1 MSSNRNPRSAW
12 WLALALPIVAPAA
25 HAADAAEA
33 DETALDK
40 VEITGSRI
48 KRVQLEGANPVV
60 TIGRADIDR
69 SGVSSIGEFL
79 QQMTASGSALNT
91 KFNSS
96 GNFGFPPDGGGVGAG
111 SAQVDLRH
119 LDSKRALVLVDG
131 KRWVNESSASGVSG
145 AVDLNTIPLS
155 IVERVEVLL
164 DGASTV
170 YGTDAIAGVVNVITR
185 RDFNGM
191 DARATVGAYTDTGDG
206 ETETYELSM
215 GKSDAK
221 SSVFFSL
228 SYNDSGTVYAA
239 DRAISQEPVPGT
251 GVTRGSSAT
260 PQGRFV
266 FDNTGGIADGGLCPG
281 NICDITT
288 PQGAT
293 FAANI
298 PTFPTSFIPFSG
310 AERFNFAPYNMMLTP
325 SERTSA
331 FVQGTLELSDSVS
344 FYGKFLYTN
353 RASVNQAAPEPIFLG
368 SDAGNGN
375 IGDHVVF
382 DATNPYNP
390 FGITLSA
397 DGGNAFFLTR
407 RPLEGGPRIFSQD
420 VNTFYFSTGLT
431 GSLMLADDSW
441 DWDVNYIYSRNQAT
455 QETKGTYNIAHIVRG
470 LGPLA
475 TCTADPACVPINF
488 FGGAAGGSLT
498 QPMLDYML
506 AVLHDTSEQ
515 EMRSY
520 SANIAGAPFELPAG
534 PLGLAFG
541 YEHREQIG
549 SYTPDHLSS
558 SGEANGVPSQPT
570 AGRFSVDEF
579 YGEVVVPLVADAAF
593 AELIELEASGR
604 FSDYSTSGSTSTF
617 KFGGRWQV
625 NDDLLFRATLAEG
638 FRAPTVGELFGS
650 QARFDATL
658 NDPCS
663 GDGVTVP
670 AACIPFGVPNTYQQP
685 NPQIS
690 VVTGGN
696 PALDPEE
703 SESFTWG
710 FVYQPEWA
718 ASLPFTDRLEVDVN
732 FYDFTVDG
740 AIQPIDAQTQLDQCV
755 AAGPASPLCNG
766 IVRNTNGVIT
776 NFNNTLINIGGIDTT
791 GWDLNLVWRLEE
803 TAVGEFVVTWT
814 NSFVNEFTTTDLTGS
829 TSLEGIERN
838 DSAIPEWTSTMIVD
852 WSMASWKGSWTMRLI
867 DGVTESCSDFL
878 DGTANSLTALG
889 LCSDP
894 APVEADS
901 LNRLGT
907 TVYHDVQLAYDMGD
921 VMGMDTTFKW
931 GVNNLF
937 DKAPPLCL
945 SCSLNG
951 YDASTYD
958 IPGTYMYVAIVGR
971 FD

>member
-1 MSSNRNPRSAW
+1 MFPTRKKSGAL

-25 HAADAAEA
+25 YAADA
-33 DETALDK
+33 DETELDK
-40 VEITGSRI
+40 VEVTGSRI

-60 TIGRADIDR
+60 SIGRADIDR
-69 SGVSSIGEFL
+69 SGVSSVGEFL
-79 QQMTASGSALNT
+79 QQLTSSGSALNT

-131 KRWVNESSASGVSG
+131 KRWVNESSGSGVSS

-155 IVERVEVLL
+155 IVDRVEVLL

-185 RDFNGM
+185 KDFNGM
-191 DARATVGAYTDTGDG
+191 DARATVGAYTETGDG
-206 ETETYELSM
+206 ESETYELSM

-228 SYNDSGTVYAA
+228 SYNDIGTIYAA

-266 FDNTGGIADGGLCPG
+266 FDNTGAANPTGSGLCAG
-281 NICDITT
+281 NICNITT

-293 FAANI
+293 FPANI
-298 PTFPTSFIPFSG
+298 PSFPGSFIPFSN
-310 AERFNFAPYNMMLTP
+310 AERFNFQPYNLVLTP

-331 FVQGTLELSDSVS
+331 FLQGTYALSDNVS
-344 FYGKFLYTN
+344 FYGKFLYNT
-353 RASVNQAAPEPIFLG
+353 RSSTNQAAPEPIFLG

-382 DATNPYNP
+382 DVTNPYNP

-407 RPLEGGPRIFSQD
+407 RPLEGGPRLYTQD
-420 VNTFYFSTGLT
+420 VNTFYFNTGFT
-431 GSLMLADDSW
+431 GSLMLGDDAW

-455 QETKGTYNIAHIVRG
+455 QETRGTYNMAHIVRG
-470 LGPLA
+470 VGPLA
-475 TCTADPACVPINF
+475 TCTADPSCVPINF

-498 QPMLDYML
+498 PAMLDYIQ

-520 SANIAGAPFELPAG
+520 SANVSGAPFDLPAG
-534 PLGLAFG
+534 PLGMAFG
-541 YEHREQIG
+541 YEHREQLG

-579 YGEVVVPLVADAAF
+579 YGEVVVPLVADAPF

-617 KFGGRWQV
+617 KFGGRWQM
-625 NDDLLFRATLAEG
+625 NDQFLFRATLAEG
-638 FRAPTVGELFGS
+638 FRAPSVGELFGS
-650 QARFDATL
+650 QARFDAVIS
-658 NDPCS
+658 DPCS
-663 GDGVTVP
+663 GTGTSIP
-670 AACIPFGVPNTYQQP
+670 AACVPFGIPATYTQT

-710 FVYQPEWA
+710 FVYQPDWA
-718 ASLPFTDRLEVDVN
+718 ASLPMTDRLELDVN

-740 AIQPIDAQTQLDQCV
+740 AIQAIDAQTQLDECV
-755 AAGPASPLCNG
+755 AGGPTSPLCAG
-766 IVRNTNGVIT
+766 IVRNSNGVIT

-791 GWDLNLVWRLEE
+791 GWDLNLTWRLEE
-803 TAVGEFVVTWT
+803 TAIGNFAVTWA
-814 NSFVNEFTTTDLTGS
+814 NSFVNEFTTTDLTGA
-829 TSLEGIERN
+829 TSLEGIERS

-852 WSMASWKGSWTMRLI
+852 WSMSAWNGSWTMRLI

-878 DGTANSLTALG
+878 DGTPDSLTALG

-901 LNRLGT
+901 TNRLGT
-907 TVYHDVQLAYDMGD
+907 TVYHDVQVGYDLGEI
-921 VMGMDTTFKW
+921 MGMDTTFKW

-958 IPGTYMYVAIVGR
+958 VPGRYMYVAIVGR

>member
-1 MSSNRNPRSAW
+1 MSSHPKKSAW
-12 WLALALPIVAPAA
+12 WLALALPLVAPAVQ
-25 HAADAAEA
+25 AAEA
-33 DETALDK
+33 ENETELDK
-40 VEITGSRI
+40 VEVTGSRI
-48 KRVQLEGANPVV
+48 KRIQIEGANPVV
-60 TIGRADIDR
+60 SIGRTDIDR
-69 SGVSSIGEFL
+69 AGVSSISEFL
-79 QQMTASGSALNT
+79 QQLTASGSALNT

-119 LDSKRALVLVDG
+119 LDAKRALVLVDG
-131 KRWVNESSASGVSG
+131 KRWVNESSASGVSS

-155 IVERVEVLL
+155 IVDRIEVLL

-185 RDFNGM
+185 KDFNGM
-191 DARATVGAYTDTGDG
+191 DARATVGAYTETGDG
-206 ETETYELSM
+206 DSETYEVSM

-221 SSVFFSL
+221 SSLFFSL
-228 SYNDSGTVYAA
+228 AYNDVGTIAAA
-239 DRAISQEPVPGT
+239 DRDISQEPVPGT

-266 FDNTGGIADGGLCPG
+266 FDNTGGFADGGLCPG

-293 FAANI
+293 FPANI
-298 PTFPTSFIPFSG
+298 PSFPTNFIPFSN
-310 AERFNFAPYNMMLTP
+310 AERFNFQPYNLVLTP

-331 FVQGTLELSDSVS
+331 FLQGTYELSDGIT
-344 FYGKFLYTN
+344 FYGKFLYNT
-353 RASVNQAAPEPIFLG
+353 RSSRNQAAPEPIFLG

-375 IGDHVVF
+375 VGDHVVF

-407 RPLEGGPRIFSQD
+407 RPLEGGPRVYTQD
-420 VNTFYFSTGLT
+420 VNTFYFNSGFTGAFAIGDT
-431 GSLMLADDSW
+431 PW
-441 DWDVNYIYSRNQAT
+441 DWDLNYIYSRNQAL
-455 QETKGTYNIAHIVRG
+455 QETHGTYNMAHIVRG
-470 LGPLA
+470 VGPLA
-475 TCTADPACVPINF
+475 ACTSDPSCVPINF

-498 QPMLDYML
+498 PDMLDYML

-520 SANIAGAPFELPAG
+520 SANVSGNPLDLPAG

-541 YEHREQIG
+541 FEHREQVG

-570 AGRFSVDEF
+570 SGRFSVDEF

-593 AELIELEASGR
+593 AELIEVEASGR

-625 NDDLLFRATLAEG
+625 NDDFLFRATLAQG
-638 FRAPTVGELFGS
+638 FRAPSVGELFGS
-650 QARFDATL
+650 QARFDAAIS
-658 NDPCS
+658 DPCS
-663 GDGVTVP
+663 GTGTAIP
-670 AACIPFGVPNTYQQP
+670 AECVPFGIPATYQQP

-690 VVTGGN
+690 VLTGGN
-696 PALDPEE
+696 PTLAPEE
-703 SESFTWG
+703 SDSLTWG
-710 FVYQPEWA
+710 FVYQPGWA
-718 ASLPFTDRLEVDVN
+718 EGLPLTDRLELDVN

-740 AIQPIDAQTQLDQCV
+740 AIQAIDAQTQLDECV
-755 AAGPASPLCNG
+755 AAGPTSPLCAG
-766 IVRNTNGVIT
+766 IDRNINGVIT
-776 NFNNTLINIGGIDTT
+776 SFNNTLLNIGAIDTT

-803 TAVGEFVVTWT
+803 TAVGNFVVTWA
-814 NSFVNEFTTTDLTGS
+814 NSFVTDFSTTDLTGV
-829 TSLEGIERN
+829 TELTGIERT
-838 DSAIPEWTSTMIVD
+838 DSAIPEWTSSMIID
-852 WSMASWKGSWTMRLI
+852 WSQAAWSGAWTMRLI

-878 DGTANSLTALG
+878 DGTPDSLTALG

-894 APVEADS
+894 AVVEADS
-901 LNRLGT
+901 TNRLGT
-907 TVYHDVQLAYDMGD
+907 TVYHDVQLAYDMGEIG
-921 VMGMDTTFKW
+921 GMDTTFKW

-958 IPGTYMYVAIVGR
+958 VPGRYMYVAIVGR